1 MKYAF
6 DILSED
12 DFERLVV
19 CVCQE
24 MLGIGVHSFS
34 KGRDGGKDGYFSGT
48 AQKYPSSTNP
58 WNGKFILQAKHTTD
72 TNASCSDNEF
82 FTNQT
87 SVINKEVARLKV
99 IARSNPFDC
108 YLIFTNRKLTGGAH
122 TQIKQH
128 LEKELNISHADI
140 IGQEDLERFVD
151 DYPKL
156 ISQFNLLKYMLP
168 DRFGKQ
174 DIRDV
179 ILLFSKQG
187 KDWLKDNKNEDGN
200 ENEGDY
206 NPFEYIEKERK
217 NELNNVSEVYFDDI
231 KQHSLRFFRDIEAFL
246 EDPRNR
252 EYKMKYINTASELRG
267 FILTNYQKYAF
278 VDLLEEI
285 IYRITGDDTS
295 LEVHRVKALV
305 RVFVHFMYWNCD
317 IGRTPTQIK

>member
-6 DILSED
+6 ETLSED
-12 DFERLVV
+12 DFEKLVV
-19 CVCQE
+19 KICQGI
-24 MLGIGVHSFS
+24 LGEGIHSFT
-34 KGRDGGKDGYFSGT
+34 KGRDGGKDGYFEGV
-48 AQKYPSSTNP
+48 AQKYPSVQKP
-58 WNGKFILQAKHTTD
+58 WQGKFIIQAKHTTKI
-72 TNASCSDNEF
+72 TASCSDNDF
-82 FTNQT
+82 FYNKT
-87 SVINKEVARLKV
+87 SVINKEIERLKE
-99 IARSNPFDC
+99 ISNQYPFDC
-108 YLIFTNRKLTGGAH
+108 YLMFTNRPLSGDAH
-122 TQIKQH
+122 PNIKQH

-151 DYPKL
+151 DCPRL
-156 ISQFNLLKYMLP
+156 ISQFNLQKYMLP

-187 KDWLKDNKNEDGN
+187 KDWLKDYKNEDGN
-200 ENEGDY
+200 ENMGGY
-206 NPFEYIEKERK
+206 SPFEYIEKERK
-217 NELNNVSEVYFDDI
+217 NELNNVSDVYFDDI

-252 EYKMKYINTASELRG
+252 EYKRKYINTASELRG

-278 VDLLEEI
+278 VELLEEI

-305 RVFVHFMYWNCD
+305 RVFIHFMYWNCD
-317 IGRTPTQIK
+317 LGRTPTQIK